1 MGCLSVGFKIIGNT
15 SIDTNNLNGCNVRC
29 IEACGCNVG
38 YTHVGK
44 LHLETE
50 KHNRIDVDLFFVC
63 KVGTKEYLK
72 VTPSEPLWID
82 VNNDG
87 TYTVRSNTNWILQ

>member
-1 MGCLSVGFKIIGNT
+1 MGCLSVGFKILGHT
-15 SIDTNNLNGCNVRC
+15 SIDTYNIN
-29 IEACGCNVG
+29 GCNVG
-38 YTHVGK
+38 YVEACGCKVGYTHIGE
-44 LHLETE
+44 LHLGTE
-50 KHNRIDVDLFFVC
+50 KINKIDVDLFFVC